1 MTKFR
6 ERSGEFWDSL
16 TFSLLE
22 SAHPRMLYLRLTSY
36 QAMALKL
43 HCGHIIQCT
52 KHYSEIVNETTVT
65 SHIKL
70 RSDIVHFSVYTTHWH
85 HIEPHSMYSL
95 TISLKLHCGE
105 LQWYHTLHTALKQN
119 HQNRRTWSTPT
130 YTALNVQ
137 HNCSALWED
146 SLQFN
151 KKQWKIFFE
160 LFAVQYLLFFSIYS
174 SIFAVKDLL

>member
-1 MTKFR
+1 MTKFW

-70 RSDIVHFSVYTTHWH
+70 RSDIVHFCVYTTHWH
-85 HIEPHSMYSL
+85 HIKPHSMYSL

-119 HQNRRTWSTPT
+119 HQNRSTCSTPT
-130 YTALNVQ
+130 YWMCSTTAA
-137 HNCSALWED
+137 HSGRIHCSSTKSSER
-146 SLQFN
+146 
-151 KKQWKIFFE
+151 FFW
-160 LFAVQYLLFFSIYS
+160 IICS
-174 SIFAVKDLL
+174 SIFAFF